1 VRQLQKR
8 GHYALGNADESR
20 HQTLGE
26 HRSTQR
32 FAQNVANEPAGR
44 LSEVLEMSNS
54 PIDKALAALR
64 TALSLTLTQREA
76 DLARSSTKA
85 AATVE
90 QRKALAV
97 TLNLT
102 ERLFE
107 IYEEIRFYPSWAVN
121 CPEELCSAVAD
132 VDAPQDHRNERG
144 VAFTLNGAR
153 YSFLYAGRWTTF
165 PDGEGSYYADLSLT
179 DSNGMALYTLW
190 LERGEFRTRF
200 IDIKAF
206 VPGPW
211 IADFLELSE
220 RIAILKRERTLRT
233 QERQLKEQIEGFGL
247 DQSEAEIARLATQFG
262 IQVESSAEE
271 STFMRRVGGW
281 LGGSPRQD
289 ILYLCAE

>member
-1 VRQLQKR
+1 
-8 GHYALGNADESR
+8 
-20 HQTLGE
+20 
-26 HRSTQR
+26 
-32 FAQNVANEPAGR
+32 
-44 LSEVLEMSNS
+44 MSNS
-54 PIDKALAALR
+54 PIDKALGALR
-64 TALSLTLTQREA
+64 TALNQTLTQREA
-76 DLARSSTKA
+76 DLARSITNA

-132 VDAPQDHRNERG
+132 VNAPQDHRDELA
-144 VAFTLNGAR
+144 VAFTLNGTR
-153 YSFLYAGRWTTF
+153 YSFLYAGHWTTF
-165 PDGEGSYYADLSLT
+165 PDGDSSYYADLSLT
-179 DSNGMALYTLW
+179 DSSGKALYTLW

-220 RIAILKRERTLRT
+220 RIAILKRERALRA
-233 QERQLKEQIEGFGL
+233 QEKQLKEQIERFGL
-247 DQSEAEIARLATQFG
+247 DQKGDEITRLTTQFG
-262 IQVESSAEE
+262 VQVESSTEE
-271 STFMRRVGGW
+271 SAFMRRVGRW
-281 LGGSPRQD
+281 LAGLIRRRQKP
-289 ILYLCAE
+289 

>member
-1 VRQLQKR
+1 
-8 GHYALGNADESR
+8 
-20 HQTLGE
+20 
-26 HRSTQR
+26 
-32 FAQNVANEPAGR
+32 
-44 LSEVLEMSNS
+44 MSNS

-64 TALSLTLTQREA
+64 AALSSTLTQREA
-76 DLARSSTKA
+76 DLAQSRAKA

-107 IYEEIRFYPSWAVN
+107 IYEEIRFYPSRAVN
-121 CPEELCSAVAD
+121 CPEELCSSVAD
-132 VDAPQDHRNERG
+132 VDAPQDHCDERA

-179 DSNGMALYTLW
+179 DSNGRDLYTLW

-211 IADFLELSE
+211 IADFLDLSE

-233 QERQLKEQIEGFGL
+233 QESQLKEQIEGFGL
-247 DQSEAEIARLATQFG
+247 DQSEDEIARLATQFDVP
-262 IQVESSAEE
+262 VESSSEE
-271 STFMRRVGGW
+271 SAFMPRVGKW
-281 LGGSPRQD
+281 VGGLIRRWQKP
-289 ILYLCAE
+289 